1 MPAVANCRALTVEIA
16 WPSCFLLAAR
26 GKAGD
31 DDFIQL
37 QGIHGKLKN
46 NGGRVVWADGALGG
60 LVADEPRFE
69 QSFRF
74 WLRQDEG
81 ELAVGIGRGADG
93 GADDANAGTRQRLA
107 AFIGDRPCNGELGKS
122 CCGNAQPKNQGQ

>member
-1 MPAVANCRALTVEIA
+1 MAQ
-16 WPSCFLLAAR
+16 LLSAGGR

-37 QGIHGKLKN
+37 QGIHGKLKD
-46 NGGRVVWADGALGG
+46 NGGRVVVWTNGALGG

-69 QSFRF
+69 QSFLG

-81 ELAVGIGRGADG
+81 ELAVGSGRGADG

-107 AFIGDRPCNGELGKS
+107 AFIGYDPCNGELGKS
-122 CCGNAQPKNQGQ
+122 RCGNAQPKN